1 MRWSHWLIGSL
12 MFLVFQLPSK
22 AVEKRPF
29 TFEEM
34 IKIQRVSDPQLS
46 PDGRWVAFS
55 VTMAD
60 LEINT
65 LKSDIW
71 LVPASGGEPRQLTRG
86 SKNNERPRWSPDS
99 KRIAFVSNRSGIP
112 QIWILSLDSGE
123 TNPVNTG
130 GMEASGVLWSPDG
143 KNLAFVSNVYSDCP
157 DIRCNSEREKQ
168 RVENPIQARTLDR
181 LLYRHWNYWKDGK
194 RSHLFVVPVEGG
206 IPRDLSPG
214 DYDVPPFSLGGPD
227 DYAFS
232 PDGKEMCFARN
243 IDKDEALNTNKDLF
257 VVPVDHTREARK
269 ITTNA
274 GADQSPLYS
283 PDGQFIAF
291 RSQQRSGYEA
301 DCWRLMIYDRKSG
314 NVHSL
319 THDSDLSVESFIWSP
334 DSKSLYTIAGDQ
346 ALYPVYQFDIQT
358 RLNRKLIDLHFNDDL
373 QVSPDGKWLFFLR
386 QSFTMPFEIYSSRSD
401 GSQLTAL
408 THLNRSLLSKLALQK
423 PQSIWFDGADGTRI
437 QAWIVP
443 PTGFDPKM
451 KYPLLLLIHGGPQQV
466 WSDSFHYRWNAN
478 IFANQGYVVLM
489 PNPRGSPTFGQRFT
503 DEIRDDW
510 GGKAYQDLMKAV
522 DHVLTLGYVDPDRM
536 AAGGASYGGYMVN
549 WIAGHTDRFK
559 CLVSHASTF
568 NLTSMYGVTEELWFQ
583 EWEFKGTPWTN
594 RQSYEQWS
602 PDHFVQNFKTP
613 MLVIHGELD
622 FRVPVSEG
630 FQLFTALQRQKVP
643 SKMLYFPDEG
653 HWITKPKNS
662 QLWYQT
668 FIAWLDSYLK

>member
-1 MRWSHWLIGSL
+1 MRWSLWLIGSL
-12 MFLVFQLPSK
+12 MFLAFQLPSK

-46 PDGRWVAFS
+46 PDGRWVAFT

-60 LEINT
+60 LEMNT
-65 LKSDIW
+65 LKSDLW

-123 TNPVNTG
+123 TSPVNTG

-143 KNLAFVSNVYSDCP
+143 KNLAFVSNVYSDCA

-194 RSHLFVVPVEGG
+194 RSHLLVVPVEGG

-232 PDGKEMCFARN
+232 PDGKDMCFARN

-257 VVPVDHTREARK
+257 VAPVDHTREARK

-314 NVHSL
+314 NVLSL

-334 DSKSLYTIAGDQ
+334 DSKSLYVIAGDQ
-346 ALYPVYQFDIQT
+346 ALYPVYQFDIRT
-358 RLNRKLIDLHFNDDL
+358 RLNRKLIDFHFNDDL

-408 THLNRSLLSKLALQK
+408 THLNQSLLSRLALQE
-423 PQSIWFDGADGTRI
+423 PQSIWFDGAEGTKI
-437 QAWIVP
+437 QAWIVNP
-443 PTGFDPKM
+443 PGFDSKR

-466 WSDSFHYRWNAN
+466 WSDSFHFRWNAN

-510 GGKAYQDLMKAV
+510 GGKAFQDLMKAV

-602 PDHFVQNFKTP
+602 PDQFAQNFKTP

-630 FQLFTALQRQKVP
+630 FQLFTALLRQKVP